1 MAASQTEL
9 MGPAGPARLLPD
21 RISRSRR
28 LVTLARKN
36 RVGAGALGVVLLVVA
51 LAVFAPVVSP
61 HDPLLQD
68 YNALLQEPSLEHPFG
83 TDRVGRDIFSR
94 VIYGTRVSVLVGIVA
109 VGIAIAIGVPLGL
122 MSGYVGGLLDN
133 VLMRFMDAL
142 IAFPRII
149 LALAIVAV
157 LDPSIRNVM
166 IAIGVGSVPVY
177 ARLMRSQALSIR
189 ENEYIT
195 AARALGVS
203 APRIML
209 RHVLPNAVSPIIVQA
224 TLGLGYAVL
233 AEASLGFLGVGVQP
247 PTPTWG
253 SILNQGAP
261 LLERAWWVAFF
272 PGIAIF
278 LLVLTLNL
286 FGDAL
291 RDILDPRLRGR

>member
-1 MAASQTEL
+1 MAASPTEL
-9 MGPAGPARLLPD
+9 MGPAGPAHVLPD

-28 LVTLARKN
+28 LVALASKN
-36 RVGAGALGVVLLVVA
+36 RVGAGALSVVLLVVA
-51 LAVFAPVVSP
+51 LAIFAPVVSP

-68 YNALLQEPSLEHPFG
+68 YDAFLREPSLEHPFG

-142 IAFPRII
+142 IAFPSII

-203 APRIML
+203 APRIMF

-272 PGIAIF
+272 PGVAIF